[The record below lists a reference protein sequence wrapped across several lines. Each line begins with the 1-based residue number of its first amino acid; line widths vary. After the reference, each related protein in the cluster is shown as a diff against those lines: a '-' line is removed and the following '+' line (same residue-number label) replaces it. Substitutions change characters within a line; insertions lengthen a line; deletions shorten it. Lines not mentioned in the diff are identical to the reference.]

1 MKEVIYVSLIYVK
14 INPYEVWNIQSLN
27 FGLFKY
33 VLFFNE
39 EISNIKLIKKS

>member
-1 MKEVIYVSLIYVK
+1 MKF
-14 INPYEVWNIQSLN
+14 QSLN

-39 EISNIKLIKKS
+39 EISNMKLIKKS